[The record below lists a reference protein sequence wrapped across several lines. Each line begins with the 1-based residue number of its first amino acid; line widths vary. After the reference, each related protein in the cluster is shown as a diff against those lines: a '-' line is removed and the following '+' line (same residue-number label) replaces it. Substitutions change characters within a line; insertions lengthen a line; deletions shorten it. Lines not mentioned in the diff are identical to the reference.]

1 MSDIPAELRYT
12 KEHEWIR
19 LEGDVI
25 TVGITDYAQHALTD
39 IVWVEFLMDAGAEC
53 AEMEAFAAVESVKS
67 VSDIYAPLAGEIV
80 EVNEALQ
87 DAPEEMNADAY
98 SAWIAKFRL
107 ADPSAVDGL
116 LDAAGYAAV
125 VGE

>member
-1 MSDIPAELRYT
+1 MSDIPADLRYT

-25 TVGITDYAQHALTD
+25 TVGITDYAQNALTD
-39 IVWVEFLMDAGAEC
+39 IVWVEFLMDGGATC

-87 DAPEEMNADAY
+87 DAPEEMNADPY
-98 SAWIAKFRL
+98 GAWIAKFRI
-107 ADPSAVDGL
+107 ADTGALDAL

-125 VGE
+125 IGA